1 MHSFPES
8 MKMIKHIAAFTLG
21 LLTMVTTVQAGNP
34 DRAGSAG
41 AGHLLINPW
50 ARSSGLA
57 NSYMASVRG
66 PEAMFLNVAG
76 LAFTRKTE
84 LIMSNNQ
91 YLVGTGIRI
100 NAFGFGQRVG
110 ESGAIGLSVSN
121 MNFGDIPITE
131 ENLPEGGIGTFSP
144 NYTNIGLAYAK
155 AFSNSI
161 YGGLTMRLI
170 SEAIYNVRAQGMSF
184 DAGICYVTGE
194 KDNVRFGIALRNV
207 GPPMRYR
214 GDGLSVTATIPTSGV
229 NSTSLT
235 VEQRSE
241 RYEMPSLVNV
251 GFAYDFLFTE
261 KSKLTANLQFT
272 SNSFTRDQFGL
283 GAEYSFRDR
292 FILRAGYQWED
303 GLTNEE
309 ERTTVFTGPA
319 GGVTVQL
326 PAGENGTIIGLDYSY
341 RVTNPFAGVHSIGVH
356 IAL

>member
-1 MHSFPES
+1 MHFFSDS
-8 MKMIKHIAAFTLG
+8 MKMTKNIAALALG
-21 LLTMVTTVQAGNP
+21 LLTAATSVQAGNP

-50 ARSSGLA
+50 ARSAGLA

-66 PEAMFLNVAG
+66 PEAAFLNVAG

-84 LIMSNNQ
+84 LVFSNNQ

-100 NAFGFGQRVG
+100 NSVGFGQRVG
-110 ESGAIGLSVSN
+110 ESGAFGLTVAN

-131 ENLPEGGIGTFSP
+131 ENLPEGGIGSFSP
-144 NYTNIGLAYAK
+144 NYTNIGLSYAK
-155 AFSNSI
+155 GFSNSI
-161 YGGLTMRLI
+161 YGGLTVRLI
-170 SEAIYNVRAQGMSF
+170 SEAIYNVRSQGVAF
-184 DAGICYVTGE
+184 DAGIRYVTGE
-194 KDNVRFGIALRNV
+194 KDNVRFGISLRNV

-229 NSTSLT
+229 NSTTLT

-241 RYEMPSLVNV
+241 KYEMPSLVNV

-261 KSKLTANLQFT
+261 KAKLTANLQYT
-272 SNSFTRDQFGL
+272 SNSFTRDQFGI
-283 GAEYSFRDR
+283 GAEFSFRDR
-292 FILRAGYQWED
+292 FILRGGYQWED
-303 GLTNEE
+303 GITNDED
-309 ERTTVFTGPA
+309 RTTVFTGPA

-326 PAGENGTIIGLDYSY
+326 PTGENGTIIGLDYSY
-341 RVTNPFAGVHSIGVH
+341 RVTNPFAGVHSLGVH